1 MNQFYKNLALWLVIG
16 LILIALFNIF
26 NKPLVPRSE
35 IIFSDFIDQVEKG
48 QITEVVIQ
56 GDGISGKY
64 MDGSSFQTMAP
75 PKDPDLIR
83 TLRDK
88 GVRIVVIPLEQT
100 SWYMNILISWFPM

>member
-26 NKPLVPRSE
+26 NKPLVLQSE
-35 IIFSDFIDQVEKG
+35 IIFSDFIAQVEKG
-48 QITEVVIQ
+48 QIAEVVIP
-56 GDGISGKY
+56 GDGIRGKY

-88 GVRIVVIPLEQT
+88 GVRIVVIPQ
-100 SWYMNILISWFPM
+100 